1 VSRQLPL
8 ALDAVSTSFADD
20 DFLVAPSNREARAWI
35 ERWPEWPGAVLLLV
49 GPGGSG
55 KTHLAS
61 IWRRKSAA
69 QSVALADLNDE
80 RAGELV
86 SEGGAVLCEDADRGG
101 VSETALLHL
110 YNLTIERRAH
120 LLLTAR
126 RAPSRWPLALADLRS
141 RLNATPRV
149 EIGAPEDEL
158 LGAVLVKLFDDHQL
172 RVSSE
177 AVAYLLPRIER
188 SLAAAWR
195 IVHAIDKAAL
205 AEKRSVTVP
214 LVRRVLEEGVRTG
227 TI

>member
-1 VSRQLPL
+1 VNRQLPL
-8 ALDAVSTSFADD
+8 ALDAVSTSFAAE
-20 DFLVAPSNREARAWI
+20 DFLVAPSNREARACI

-49 GPGGSG
+49 GPDGSG

-61 IWRRKSAA
+61 IWQRKSGAR
-69 QSVALADLNDE
+69 SVAPADLNDE

-86 SEGGAVLCEDADRGG
+86 SEGGAILCENADRGG

-126 RAPSRWPLALADLRS
+126 TAPSRWPLTLADLRS
-141 RLNATPRV
+141 RLNAMPRV

-172 RVSSE
+172 RVSTE
-177 AVAYLLPRIER
+177 AVSYLLPRIER
-188 SLAAAWR
+188 SMAAVWR
-195 IVHAIDKAAL
+195 VVLAIDKAAL

-214 LVRRVLEEGVRTG
+214 LIRQVLKQMEREDAL
-227 TI
+227 

>member
-8 ALDAVSTSFADD
+8 ALDAVSTSFAAD
-20 DFLVAPSNREARAWI
+20 DFLIAPSNQEAHAWI

-61 IWRRKSAA
+61 IWQQRSGA
-69 QSVALADLNDE
+69 QRVVAADLDDE

-86 SEGGAVLCEDADRGG
+86 EEGGAVLCEDADRIEKN
-101 VSETALLHL
+101 ETALLHL
-110 YNLTIERRAH
+110 YNLSIERRAH

-126 RAPSRWPLALADLRS
+126 TAPSRWPLDLADLRS

-172 RVSSE
+172 RVSAE
-177 AVAYLLPRIER
+177 AVAYLLPRMER

-195 IVHAIDKAAL
+195 IVHAIDKTAL

-214 LVRRVLEEGVRTG
+214 LVRQVLEERKRTG
-227 TI
+227 TS